1 MDISI
6 VLVIAIVTIIF
17 YSLVQV
23 YFEGTTAFKYNSDLN
38 VKQERI
44 YDISSPTSKNF
55 AYGMW
60 ININKIS
67 ANETTILV
75 RPSEVRLFIKN
86 GSLVI
91 TSKSDSFDILRNFPL
106 QKWVYLTVSVT
117 ENNITNKSIIDVY
130 IDGKLVKSFESRDKI
145 SPSQSDQLTLG
156 QFDAKMIGFK
166 RWTYS
171 LNPARVSDEYDNSSL
186 KKFIGNYN
194 IDISVLKDK
203 ALAKRF
209 TLF

>member
-6 VLVIAIVTIIF
+6 VLVIAIVIIIF

-23 YFEGTTAFKYNSDLN
+23 YFEGATAFGYNSDLN
-38 VKQERI
+38 VKQDTI
-44 YDISSPTSKNF
+44 DDISSPTSKNF

-67 ANETTILV
+67 ANETTIFD

-86 GSLVI
+86 GSLMI
-91 TSKSDSFDILRNFPL
+91 TSNSDSFDILRNFPL
-106 QKWVYLTVSVT
+106 QKWVYLTVSVA
-117 ENNITNKSIIDVY
+117 ENTITSKSIIDAY
-130 IDGKLVKSFESRDKI
+130 IDGKLVKSFESTSII
-145 SPSQSDQLTLG
+145 SPTGGSLAIGKL
-156 QFDAKMIGFK
+156 DAKMIGFK

-171 LNPARVSDEYDNSSL
+171 LTPAMVSDEYDNSSL

-194 IDISVLKDK
+194 LDISILKDN